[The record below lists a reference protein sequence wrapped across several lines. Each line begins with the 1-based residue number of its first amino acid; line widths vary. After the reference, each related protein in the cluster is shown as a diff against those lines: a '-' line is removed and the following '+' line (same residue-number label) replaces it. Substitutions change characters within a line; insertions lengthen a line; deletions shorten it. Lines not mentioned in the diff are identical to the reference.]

1 MPASN
6 EIFPVRYCFFMTG
19 NEPWWRLAEKLH
31 QDGTATPILWLGDDR
46 HYERAKETF
55 GNAVLRMLDFVH
67 RPLDLPSVDYT
78 GEYSEFFET
87 EDYLDAKD
95 VCLKMM
101 DRLDLN
107 GSFSRLDREAYFH
120 KLLIWALKFFY
131 ENQPNAMLMIEKPHS
146 HAQYLIYRVSLYL
159 GIPAAHFKDCALM
172 PVNFLQQEDGSFV
185 KRPKNIDLELL
196 NKFNNVVNNYVNK
209 LSALR
214 YSKSSFTPHY
224 MLAQQSNAQFFS
236 RLKKIFGKDLILI
249 LRDAV
254 SDIRF
259 LYLKKYKATNP
270 YNLLFISRLFLKRRR
285 QRNLRN
291 AYSSSLDTLD
301 HTNDYLYFPLH
312 FEPERTTNPD
322 GESYHDQF
330 KVLILLRSFLPENIE
345 IVVKEHP
352 SQFYMADRGSRGR
365 SPMFYQLIKNLR
377 GVKFVGF
384 DCDSFELIRN
394 SIGVATITGS
404 VALEASLLG
413 KPAIVFGQAWYAGC
427 PNVTA
432 WSDVDNYD
440 SFSRSANASSND
452 IRNFL
457 INLVSDYGVPMI
469 NNGGQ
474 LAAYRE
480 EWYND
485 AFKSSELEGMKLVIG
500 EFFLRSAGKGRQF
513 NLGAREKL

>member
-1 MPASN
+1 
-6 EIFPVRYCFFMTG
+6 MTG
-19 NEPWWRLAEKLH
+19 NESWWRLAQELYY
-31 QDGTATPILWLGDDR
+31 DGVATPILWLGDDR
-46 HYERAKETF
+46 HYERAKGTF
-55 GNAVLRMLDFVH
+55 GCVVFRMLDFVH
-67 RPLDLPSVDYT
+67 RPLDIPSVDYT
-78 GEYSEFFET
+78 DEYSEFFET

-107 GSFSRLDREAYFH
+107 GAFSRLDREVYFH

-131 ENQPNAMLMIEKPHS
+131 ENQPDALIMIEKPHS
-146 HAQYLIYRVSLYL
+146 HAQYLIYRVARYL

-172 PVNFLQQEDGSFV
+172 PVNFLQREDGTFV
-185 KRPKNIDLELL
+185 KIPRSINPRLL
-196 NKFNNVVNNYVNK
+196 NRFKTVVDNYVDK

-214 YSKSSFTPHY
+214 DSNSSFTPHY
-224 MLAQQSNAQFFS
+224 MLAQQRNAQFYSWF
-236 RLKKIFGKDLILI
+236 KKIFGKDLILV

-259 LYLKKYKATNP
+259 VYTNKYQATNP
-270 YNLLFISRLFLKRRR
+270 YRFLFLSRFFVKKSR

-291 AYSSSLDTLD
+291 AFSSSLDALD
-301 HTNDYLYFPLH
+301 HKNEYFYFPLH
-312 FEPERTTNPD
+312 YEPERTTNPD

-330 KVLILLRSFLPENIE
+330 KALILLRRFLPKNIK

-365 SPMFYQLIKNLR
+365 SPMFYQLIKNVQ
-377 GVKFVGF
+377 GIKFVGF
-384 DCDSFELIRN
+384 NFDSFELIRK

-413 KPAIVFGQAWYAGC
+413 KPAIVFGQAWFAGC

-440 SFSRSANASSND
+440 SFSKGACASSD
-452 IRNFL
+452 DVRNFL
-457 INLVSDYGVPMI
+457 FNLICDYGVPMI

-474 LAAYRE
+474 LDAYRE
-480 EWYND
+480 EWYD
-485 AFKSSELEGMKLVIG
+485 EAFKANELEGMKLVIA
-500 EFFLRSAGKGRQF
+500 EFFLSSTQKGRRSD
-513 NLGAREKL
+513 LSAREKS